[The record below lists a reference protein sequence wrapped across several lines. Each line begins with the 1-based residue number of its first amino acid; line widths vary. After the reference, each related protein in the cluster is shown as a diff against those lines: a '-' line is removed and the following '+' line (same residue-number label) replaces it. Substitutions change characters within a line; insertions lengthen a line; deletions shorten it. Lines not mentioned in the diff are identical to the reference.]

1 MSETL
6 GTRITYKGRT
16 YLDGSITGNEFATSM
31 TGTIDNETRVLTL
44 QLKNGENDL
53 GEPIEITIPTQEL
66 TSTDYA
72 TDINFSLDTS
82 TGVLS
87 VQLTNEDGDTIG
99 TEKTVTLELSGG
111 SITGASYTTA
121 TKTITLTQDEGEPID
136 IALSNLQELI
146 DPNNKLSSSLVDD
159 SNSNN
164 KFIWVGTAAEYATA
178 ASTIPSGTPVIITD
192 DTGIDAVPTE
202 NSTNLM
208 TSGGIYNAISNIEST
223 LGDINTALEGML

>member
-31 TGTIDNETRVLTL
+31 TGTIDNQTRVLTL

-72 TDINFSLDTS
+72 TDINFSLDAN

-87 VQLTNEDGDTIG
+87 VQLKNEDGDTIG
-99 TEKTVTLELSGG
+99 TAKTV
-111 SITGASYTTA
+111 I
-121 TKTITLTQDEGEPID
+121 
-136 IALSNLQELI
+136 
-146 DPNNKLSSSLVDD
+146 VD
-159 SNSNN
+159 N
-164 KFIWVGTAAEYATA
+164 E
-178 ASTIPSGTPVIITD
+178 
-192 DTGIDAVPTE
+192 PTE
-202 NSTNLM
+202 NSTNLI
-208 TSGGIYNAISNIEST
+208 TSGSIYNAISSIEST